1 MKQQEQGFWDE
12 TTEAAA
18 AAAVTSAAWDTAR
31 VESSRPLRNH
41 FCAISMH
48 QAPSVPAAM
57 VTLKHE
63 VALCQTQLFSV
74 GERCFGADKHLVMM
88 QHLGKTSV
96 TAKTCLAAITLGVP
110 IYIVQS
116 AAKAVRWALG
126 KHKGNARSEG

>member
-1 MKQQEQGFWDE
+1 MKQQEQVFWDE

-18 AAAVTSAAWDTAR
+18 AAAATMAAWDTAR
-31 VESSRPLRNH
+31 VQSSRPLRNH

-48 QAPSVPAAM
+48 QAPTVPAAM

-63 VALCQTQLFSV
+63 VALCQTQFFSV

-88 QHLGKTSV
+88 QHLAKTSA
-96 TAKTCLAAITLGVP
+96 TAKTCLATLGVP

-116 AAKAVRWALG
+116 AAKAVRRALG